1 MVSDLKAI
9 LPGCIIKG
17 SNTKVGDIKIDSRNI
32 KKGDTFIALRGST
45 TDGHRFIS
53 DAIKRGASVIICEK
67 GSLPDDI
74 DVTYIEVAD
83 TRKALE
89 ILLPL
94 RYPKAKDVTLVG
106 ITGTNGKTT
115 TAYLLE
121 AILSASGKAP
131 GVIGTIETRYKGR
144 SIPSVITTPSPIE
157 LFETLHNMK
166 ESGVG
171 ACIMEV
177 SSHGLH
183 QDRIS
188 ALKFDYAIFTNLS
201 QDHLDYHKDMDAYFA
216 AKKKLFYQYLSGKA
230 IINIDD
236 PYGQSLAGDITTP
249 ITFGTKNTAMVRPSS
264 VEVDPRGISLV
275 LETPRGVLN
284 IKSHL
289 LGGVQVYNIMA
300 SVSAAIAMNIEKD
313 AIAHGICSLKKV
325 PGRMEVVKNP
335 YGINIVVDFAHT
347 PHALSKAIEAART
360 LTQGRVVTVFGC
372 GGDRDRSKRSQMGR
386 IVSLLS
392 DVIIVTSD
400 NPRTEDPDS
409 IIKDILSGINGLS
422 NVEVEPDRRKA
433 IMLGLKSV
441 SVGDCLL
448 IAGKGHE
455 QYQIVG
461 REKSPFDDKE
471 VALSYIK
478 EVFGP

>member
-17 SNTKVGDIKIDSRNI
+17 GNTRVGDIKIDSRNI

-53 DAIKRGASVIICEK
+53 DAIKRGAGVIICEK
-67 GSLPDDI
+67 GPLPDGI

-131 GVIGTIETRYKGR
+131 GVIGTIETRYKDI
-144 SIPSVITTPSPIE
+144 SISSVITTPSPTE
-157 LFETLHNMK
+157 LFETLSAMRK
-166 ESGVG
+166 SGVDT
-171 ACIMEV
+171 CIMEV

-183 QDRIS
+183 QDRIG
-188 ALKFDYAIFTNLS
+188 ALRFDYAIFTNLS
-201 QDHLDYHKDMDAYFA
+201 QDHLDYHRDMDAYFA
-216 AKKKLFYQYLSGKA
+216 AKRRLFSKYLDGKA

-236 PYGQSLAGDITTP
+236 PYGEHLAREVSTP
-249 ITFGTKNTAMVRPSS
+249 ITFGTKDSAMVRSS
-264 VEVDPRGISLV
+264 SIEVSFHGLSLV
-275 LETPRGVLN
+275 LETPMGALD

-289 LGGVQVYNIMA
+289 LGDVQVYNIMA
-300 SVSAAIAMNIEKD
+300 SVSAAIALNLPKD
-313 AIAHGICSLKKV
+313 AIVRGICSLKKV
-325 PGRMEVVKNP
+325 PGRMEVVENP
-335 YGINIVVDFAHT
+335 YDITVLVDFAHT
-347 PHALSKAIEAART
+347 PQALAKAIGSVRAFT
-360 LTQGRVVTVFGC
+360 KGRVVTVFGC
-372 GGDRDRSKRSQMGR
+372 GGDRDRGKRSQMGR
-386 IVSLLS
+386 VVSLLS
-392 DVIIVTSD
+392 DLSIITSD
-400 NPRTEDPDS
+400 NPRTEDPDA
-409 IIKDILSGINGLS
+409 IIKDILSGIKGLS